1 MATPQEMFAQ
11 IAAIVKGLSITQ
23 RILGLVVIAVVVGG
37 LLSLSNAGK
46 ETSYKVL
53 FSGLNQEDAG
63 EVLTKLKDQRVPY
76 KLTVDGGAIMVPASQ
91 VYEIRLTLAG
101 EGLPRGGGVGFEIF
115 NQTNFGQ
122 TDFVQRLNYQRALQG
137 ELART
142 IRNFQQVVEARVH
155 IATPKESVFIEDEKP
170 PTASISVKLRG
181 REKLS
186 QHEIQS
192 IVNLVAS
199 AVPGLSTDNITL
211 VDTSGRLLYRKQGD
225 GEGVLTGNQLE
236 YQIKIEDTLRQKVES
251 MLEEVVG
258 INRARARVT
267 AEIDFNKVERTEE
280 NFDPEGQVVRSEQ
293 MLTEHDQG
301 GGTNPEGIPG
311 VKGELATFAGEGGGG
326 AASAGNN
333 RNNVTRNYEI
343 SKQTKHTQE
352 KGGSVKKLSIAVMVD
367 GSYEKSVDKDGKTTL
382 KYQPRS
388 PEEMVNLDKLVKNAV
403 GYSEE
408 RGDQVE
414 VASLPFALSSVPEPE
429 VDAMEKWRSM
439 AEWAVMPLVMP
450 LVYLVVAVLVLLFV
464 VKPFLRI
471 LAPKQFDAHQGEPNF
486 LSDGQVP
493 AVGGFA
499 SGGGREEE
507 EDFTLSPRGL
517 TDQERISRLA
527 QSDPDRAADLV
538 RRWLREEA

>member
-1 MATPQEMFAQ
+1 MATPKEMLEQ
-11 IAAIVKGLSITQ
+11 LVSIAKSLSMTQ
-23 RILGLVVIAVVVGG
+23 KILGVVVIAVVVGG
-37 LLSLSNAGK
+37 LISLTTTGK

-63 EVLTKLKDQRVPY
+63 EVLTKLKDQRIPY
-76 KLTVDGGAIMVPASQ
+76 KLSADGGAILVPASQ
-91 VYEIRLTLAG
+91 VYEVRLTLAG

-170 PTASISVKLRG
+170 PTASISVKMRG

-186 QHEIQS
+186 PHEIQS
-192 IVNLVAS
+192 VVNLVAS
-199 AVPGLSTDNITL
+199 AVPGLTTENITL
-211 VDTSGRLLYRKQGD
+211 VDTSGRLLYRKQAE

-236 YQIKIEDTLRQKVES
+236 YQIKIEDTLRQKVET

-258 INRARARVT
+258 VNRARARVA

-280 NFDPEGQVVRSEQ
+280 SFDPEGQVVRSEQ
-293 MLTEHDQG
+293 MLMEGQG
-301 GGTNPEGIPG
+301 GGASPGGIPG
-311 VKGELATFAGEGGGG
+311 VKGELATFAGEGGEGTSTAGG
-326 AASAGNN
+326 S

-352 KGGSVKKLSIAVMVD
+352 KGGSVKRLSIAVMVD
-367 GSYEKSVDKDGKTTL
+367 GSYEKSVDKDGKTSL

-388 PEEMVNLDKLVKNAV
+388 PEEMANLDKLVKNAI
-403 GYSEE
+403 GYNEE

-429 VDAMEKWRSM
+429 VDAMEKYRAT
-439 AEWAVMPLVMP
+439 AEWLTMP
-450 LVYLVVAVLVLLFV
+450 LVYLLVAVLVLLFI
-464 VKPFLRI
+464 VKPFMKI
-471 LAPKQFDAHQGEPNF
+471 LASRPMEPRT
-486 LSDGQVP
+486 GGAVP
-493 AVGGFA
+493 RLGGHGVATGGMIA
-499 SGGGREEE
+499 SEE
-507 EDFTLSPRGL
+507 EDLTLSPRGL
-517 TDQERISRLA
+517 TDQERIYRLA

>member
-1 MATPQEMFAQ
+1 MATPKEILEQ
-11 IAAIVKGLSITQ
+11 IASIAKGLSMTQ
-23 RILGLVVIAVVVGG
+23 KILGVVVIAVVVGG
-37 LLSLSNAGK
+37 LLSLTTASK

-76 KLTVDGGAIMVPASQ
+76 KLSDDGGAILVPASQ
-91 VYEIRLTLAG
+91 VYEVRLTLAG

-115 NQTNFGQ
+115 NQTSFGQ

-142 IRNFQQVVEARVH
+142 IRNFQQVIEARVH

-181 REKLS
+181 REKLN

-199 AVPGLSTDNITL
+199 AVPGLTTDNITL
-211 VDTSGRLLYRKQGD
+211 VDTSGRLLYRKQAE
-225 GEGVLTGNQLE
+225 GEGILTGNQLE
-236 YQIKIEDTLRQKVES
+236 YQIKIEDTLRQKVET

-258 INRARARVT
+258 VNRARARVT
-267 AEIDFNKVERTEE
+267 AEVDFNKVERTEE
-280 NFDPEGQVVRSEQ
+280 IFDPEAQVVRSEQ
-293 MLTEHDQG
+293 MLTENDQRG
-301 GGTNPEGIPG
+301 GATPEGIPG
-311 VKGELATFAGEGGGG
+311 VKGELATFAEEGGEG
-326 AASAGNN
+326 AAAAGYN

-343 SKQTKHTQE
+343 SKQTKHTQD
-352 KGGSVKKLSIAVMVD
+352 KGGAVKRLSIAVMVD
-367 GSYEKSVDKDGKTTL
+367 GSYEKSVDKDGKTSL

-388 PEEMVNLDKLVKNAV
+388 AEEMRNLDKLVKNAI

-429 VDAMEKWRSM
+429 VDAMEKWRAM
-439 AEWAVMPLVMP
+439 MEWLAMP
-450 LVYLVVAVLVLLFV
+450 LVYLLVALLVLLFV
-464 VKPFLRI
+464 IKPFLKI
-471 LAPKQFDAHQGEPNF
+471 LATKQLETRAGGP
-486 LSDGQVP
+486 VP
-493 AVGGFA
+493 RPGGHGPA
-499 SGGGREEE
+499 IGGAALEE
-507 EDFTLSPRGL
+507 EDLSLAPRGIS
-517 TDQERISRLA
+517 DQERIYRLA

-538 RRWLREEA
+538 RRWLREEV

>member
-1 MATPQEMFAQ
+1 MATPKEILEQ
-11 IAAIVKGLSITQ
+11 IASIAKGLSMTQ
-23 RILGLVVIAVVVGG
+23 KILGVVVIAVVVGG
-37 LLSLSNAGK
+37 LLTLTTSSK

-53 FSGLNQEDAG
+53 FSGLTQEDAG
-63 EVLTKLKDQRVPY
+63 EVLTKLKEQRIPY
-76 KLTVDGGAIMVPASQ
+76 KLSDDGGAIMVPSSQ
-91 VYEIRLTLAG
+91 VYEVRLSLAG

-115 NQTNFGQ
+115 NQTSFGQ

-181 REKLS
+181 REKLN

-199 AVPGLSTDNITL
+199 AVPGLTTENITL
-211 VDTSGRLLYRKQGD
+211 VDTTGRLLYRKQAD

-236 YQIKIEDTLRQKVES
+236 YQIKIEDTLRQKVET

-258 INRARARVT
+258 VNKARARVT
-267 AEIDFNKVERTEE
+267 AEVDFNKVERTEE
-280 NFDPEGQVVRSEQ
+280 SFDPEAQVVRSEQ
-293 MLTEHDQG
+293 MLTENDQRG
-301 GGTNPEGIPG
+301 GANPEGIPG
-311 VKGELATFAGEGGGG
+311 VKGELATFAEEGGEGK
-326 AASAGNN
+326 AASGYT

-343 SKQTKHTQE
+343 SKQTKHVQD
-352 KGGSVKKLSIAVMVD
+352 KGGAVKRLSIAVMVD
-367 GSYEKSVDKDGKTTL
+367 GSYEKSVDKDGKTSL

-388 PEEMVNLDKLVKNAV
+388 AEEMRNLDKLVKNAI

-429 VDAMEKWRSM
+429 PDAMEKYRAM
-439 AEWAVMPLVMP
+439 LEWLAMP
-450 LVYLVVAVLVLLFV
+450 LVYLLVAVLVLLFV
-464 VKPFLRI
+464 IKPFFKI
-471 LAPKQFDAHQGEPNF
+471 LAAKQLESRTAGITGKPGMHGPAIGE
-486 LSDGQVP
+486 
-493 AVGGFA
+493 GGV
-499 SGGGREEE
+499 EE
-507 EDFTLSPRGL
+507 EDFSLAPRGL
-517 TDQERISRLA
+517 TDQERIYRLA

>member
-1 MATPQEMFAQ
+1 MATPKEILEQ
-11 IAAIVKGLSITQ
+11 IASIVKGLSMTQ
-23 RILGLVVIAVVVGG
+23 KILGAVVIAVVVGG
-37 LLSLSNAGK
+37 LLSLTTASK

-76 KLTVDGGAIMVPASQ
+76 KLSDDGGAILVPASQ

-115 NQTNFGQ
+115 NQTSFGQ

-142 IRNFQQVVEARVH
+142 IRNFQQVIEARVH

-181 REKLS
+181 REKLN

-199 AVPGLSTDNITL
+199 AVPGLTTDNITL
-211 VDTSGRLLYRKQGD
+211 VDTSGRLLYRKQAE
-225 GEGVLTGNQLE
+225 GEGILTGNQLE
-236 YQIKIEDTLRQKVES
+236 YQIKIEDTLRQKVET

-258 INRARARVT
+258 VNRARARVT
-267 AEIDFNKVERTEE
+267 AEVDFNKVERTEE
-280 NFDPEGQVVRSEQ
+280 IFDPEAQVVRSEQ
-293 MLTEHDQG
+293 MLTENDQRG
-301 GGTNPEGIPG
+301 GANPEGIPG
-311 VKGELATFAGEGGGG
+311 VKGELATFAEEGGEGT
-326 AASAGNN
+326 AAAGYN

-343 SKQTKHTQE
+343 SKQTKHTQD
-352 KGGSVKKLSIAVMVD
+352 KGGAVKRLSIAVMVD
-367 GSYEKSVDKDGKTTL
+367 GSYEKSVDKDGKTSL

-388 PEEMVNLDKLVKNAV
+388 AEEMRNLDKLVKNAI

-429 VDAMEKWRSM
+429 VDAMEKWRAM
-439 AEWAVMPLVMP
+439 MEWLAMP
-450 LVYLVVAVLVLLFV
+450 LVYLLVALLVLLFV
-464 VKPFLRI
+464 IKPFLKI
-471 LAPKQFDAHQGEPNF
+471 LATKQLETRAGGP
-486 LSDGQVP
+486 VP
-493 AVGGFA
+493 RPGGHGPA
-499 SGGGREEE
+499 IGGAALEE
-507 EDFTLSPRGL
+507 EDLSLAPRGIS
-517 TDQERISRLA
+517 DQERIYRLA

-538 RRWLREEA
+538 RRWLREEG